1 MDMKIIGV
9 DCATAAAKVG
19 LALGVP
25 SGDGVEIRD
34 ATLCTLEQSAAKVI
48 AGWLKDGEGPAL
60 IALDAPLGW
69 PKPLAE
75 SLINHKAGKAL
86 GTSAHAMFRRETDLF
101 IHRKLKK
108 TPLDVGADRIAR
120 TAHAALH
127 LLATLRSDLRLDV
140 PMAWDPDAVSTVTAI
155 EVYPAA
161 TLRAH
166 GIPSPGYKKLEQV
179 ERRREI
185 LKALCAGCELTDPAP
200 ALDLCKTSDLLDAAI
215 CVVAG
220 HDFVKQRAMIPE
232 DRELA
237 ARGLDL
243 GGRSKVSGV
252 NTQRCRLVQI
262 GSSKTVN
269 ETEAATM

>member
-1 MDMKIIGV
+1 MKIIGV
-9 DCATAAAKVG
+9 DCATAESKIG
-19 LALGVP
+19 LALGFL
-25 SGDGVEIRD
+25 GDNSVEIQD
-34 ATLCTLEQSAAKVI
+34 ATLCTLERSAAMVI
-48 AGWLKDGEGPAL
+48 AGWVKGGEGPAL

-108 TPLDVGADRIAR
+108 TPLDVGTDRIAR

-127 LLATLRSDLRLDV
+127 LLATLRSDLELPI
-140 PMAWDPDAVSTVTAI
+140 PMAWDPAGVSTVAAI

-166 GIPSPGYKKLEQV
+166 GIPSAGYKKLEQV
-179 ERRREI
+179 ECRREI
-185 LKALCAGCELTDPAP
+185 LRQLCAGRKLTEPAP
-200 ALDLCKTSDLLDAAI
+200 ALDICKTSDLLDAAI

-220 HDFVKQRAMIPE
+220 RDFIEQRAMIPE
-232 DRELA
+232 DGELA
-237 ARGLDL
+237 EREGWIW
-243 GGRSKVSGV
+243 V
-252 NTQRCRLVQI
+252 
-262 GSSKTVN
+262 
-269 ETEAATM
+269 AAPRW